1 MNFKRKLWWAQH
13 KEQIFRIYAITLT
26 LVLVILG
33 IIYFSYS
40 KFSSSNEMTMY
51 ETTVE
56 PFIKNDYF
64 IASYIDGEWS
74 NEIPGKGDGYVVDKI
89 VCDNEAVGTWDN
101 DKWAITI
108 ENATKKIKCSVFFK
122 EKIQFNFDYTG
133 TEQVFTVPKTGTY
146 KIEVWGAQGGAFS
159 NEASGGAG
167 GYSSGILNLNLN
179 EDIYINVGS
188 TDLKKCNDIGNGSY
202 CEGGYNGGG
211 TSQDSSKEQWGAG
224 GGATHVATISGLLSN
239 LNNDK
244 DKILIVAGGGGGAYS
259 GLNGASGGGFQGNNG
274 ADRTDGSEFKKA
286 YGGTQVAAGTG
297 YKIGGFGYGGS
308 CRVSS
313 GMNCSGGGAGFYG
326 GAGAYG
332 INGAGGSGYI
342 GNSLLTDKTM
352 YCYNCE
358 ESSEESTKTVSTT
371 CAEETPTENCAKKG
385 NGYARITYIG

>member
-74 NEIPGKGDGYVVDKI
+74 DSIPGKDDGYEVDKI
-89 VCDNEAVGTWDN
+89 VCDNGATGTWDN

-159 NEASGGAG
+159 NETSGGAG

-211 TSQDSSKEQWGAG
+211 TSQDATKEQWGAG
-224 GGATHVATISGLLSN
+224 GGATHAATISGLLSN

-259 GLNGASGGGFQGNNG
+259 GLNGASGGGF
-274 ADRTDGSEFKKA
+274 
-286 YGGTQVAAGTG
+286 
-297 YKIGGFGYGGS
+297 
-308 CRVSS
+308 
-313 GMNCSGGGAGFYG
+313 
-326 GAGAYG
+326 
-332 INGAGGSGYI
+332 
-342 GNSLLTDKTM
+342 
-352 YCYNCE
+352 
-358 ESSEESTKTVSTT
+358 
-371 CAEETPTENCAKKG
+371 
-385 NGYARITYIG
+385 